1 MCLQRASGK
10 HRELIMHRIRHLALL
25 FLSVLL
31 LSGAV
36 RGEDN
41 ASSLQ
46 REVRIRMLWL
56 PQAEFAG
63 FYMAQELGFF
73 EKEGLRV
80 RIDHPKS
87 VGGDSLDSLENGEAD
102 FAVTWLSPALQRTAG
117 NGKFVNIMQIHQSC
131 ALVLIG
137 WKADGILKPSD
148 LSGKRIGLWFPPFLR
163 NPFLCY
169 FRKEQIHD
177 VELQRVLTPVDL
189 LLFRCTKAIGG
200 VEYDECCKLY
210 LSGVDRDELSIF
222 RLSDAMPDLV
232 DEGLYCLEKTWKE
245 SPELCRK
252 VRRAVM
258 AGWRAAFADK
268 DRALRIVK
276 QRCDDSGV
284 FFQKYYQKKM
294 LDVMERLFRAETND
308 GQLRRASFDQG
319 VEVSGIPPGSV
330 RYETFAPE
338 VLK

>member
-1 MCLQRASGK
+1 MQ
-10 HRELIMHRIRHLALL
+10 RIRHLALL

-31 LSGAV
+31 LPGTV
-36 RGEDN
+36 RGEN
-41 ASSLQ
+41 AVSGQQ
-46 REVRIRMLWL
+46 REIRIRMLWL

-63 FYMAQELGFF
+63 FYLAQELGFF

-80 RIDHPKS
+80 RIDHPVS
-87 VGGDSLDSLENGEAD
+87 LGGDSLDSLENGEAD
-102 FAVTWLSPALQRTAG
+102 FAVTWLSPALQRTSNG
-117 NGKFVNIMQIHQSC
+117 GKFVNIMQIHQSC

-137 WKADGILKPSD
+137 RRADGILKPSD
-148 LSGKRIGLWFPPFLR
+148 LSGKRIGLWFPPSLR

-177 VELQRVLTPVDL
+177 VDLQRGLSPVYL
-189 LLFRCTKAIGG
+189 LLFRCTTAIGG

-210 LSGVDRDELSIF
+210 LSGIDRNELSIF

-232 DEGLYCLEKTWKE
+232 DDGLYCLEKTWKD
-245 SPELCRK
+245 SPDLCRK

-268 DRALRIVK
+268 DQALRIVK
-276 QRCDDSGV
+276 KRCDGSGV
-284 FFQKYYQKKM
+284 FYQKYYQEKM
-294 LDVMERLFRAETND
+294 LNVMERLFRAETND

-319 VEVSGIPPGSV
+319 VEAAGIPPDSV
-330 RYETFAPE
+330 RFETFAPE

>member
-1 MCLQRASGK
+1 MTMRRTRYLAAF
-10 HRELIMHRIRHLALL
+10 LIA
-25 FLSVLL
+25 VLL
-31 LSGAV
+31 LAGVIRGDDAMSG
-36 RGEDN
+36 EK
-41 ASSLQ
+41 
-46 REVRIRMLWL
+46 EIRIRMLWL

-63 FYMAQELGFF
+63 FYLAQEMGFF

-80 RIDHPKS
+80 RIDHPAS
-87 VGGDSLDSLENGEAD
+87 LGGSSLDSLENGEAD
-102 FAVTWLSPALQRTAG
+102 FAITWLSPALQRTAG

-137 WKADGILKPSD
+137 RKAEGILKPAD
-148 LSGKRIGLWFPPFLR
+148 LSGKRIGLWFPPDLR
-163 NPFLCY
+163 EPFLCF
-169 FRKEQIHD
+169 FRKEQIRD
-177 VELQRVLTPVDL
+177 VELQRVFSPVDL
-189 LLFRCTKAIGG
+189 LLFRCTAAIGG

-210 LSGVDRDELSIF
+210 LSGVNRDEISVF

-232 DEGLYCLEKTWKE
+232 DDGLYCLEKTWKD

-268 DRALRIVK
+268 EKALRSVEK
-276 QRCDDSGV
+276 RCEEAGV
-284 FFQKYYQKKM
+284 YYQNYYQRNM
-294 LDVMERLFRAETND
+294 LDVMERLFRTESND

-319 VEVSGIPPGSV
+319 VEAAGIPQGSV
-330 RYETFAPE
+330 RYESFAPE